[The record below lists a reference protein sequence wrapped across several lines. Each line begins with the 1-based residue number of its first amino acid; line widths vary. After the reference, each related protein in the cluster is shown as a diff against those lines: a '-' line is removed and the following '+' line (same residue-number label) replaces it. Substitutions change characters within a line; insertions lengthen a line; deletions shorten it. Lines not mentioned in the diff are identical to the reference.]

1 MVMRKLYIILSG
13 CLFAGQVCAQEALP
27 KYCLEN
33 DITHAYLTEFSYDTI
48 PDYNVSYIM
57 DYFNMPHDYRLD
69 APKPVSLSWTTSA
82 DAESQRIEVSE
93 SSAYTDPLVFNVGK
107 DNNSY
112 DVYNLIPGKTYYYKV
127 MAVKA
132 GGDTEIASG
141 SFETTGSLRMLLA
154 EGTWNVRDMGGWISS
169 LNGQPIAYGKIF
181 RGAQLIA
188 PKEPFRVLVTD
199 EGIKALR
206 DAGIRA
212 ELDLRSSSQAPSS
225 VSAIARKDADGRY
238 DVDFNLI
245 SESVNARMLN
255 FDNNDAN
262 IRELKWIISE
272 LKQNKPVYFHC
283 QNGAD
288 RTGTLGFLIGALLGM
303 SEGDLAKDYE
313 LTTFCEEAAAAF
325 DPTEAGFARLR
336 NYEGKKGSPLGSG
349 DNADE
354 YMFAKLADK
363 MKSVAPVNGT
373 YQEKIYNFFLNGVGE
388 NKVSPADLSWFIKE
402 MTGFS
407 VLGGMETDVD
417 SLSIMSGSTHK
428 LVVKPMPE
436 DAEYKSISFKT
447 SNEYI
452 ATVSDEGVITAVG
465 GGTALI
471 TVYVD
476 GISKVIPVTVPI
488 SEDNIS
494 NVCLENDLVHSFLS
508 EVKYDDADYSVSLI
522 GKYDTVNVSYARDCP
537 LMAGIRWVAGAGSVK
552 QSLLVSDT
560 TDFSTSIADESLDG
574 SVNSF
579 FVKNLDP
586 QKIYYYSIYSFN
598 QNGKSVMTSSSAF
611 LTTGTVKMVRADGTF
626 NVRDFGGW
634 TGLDGRKVKYGML
647 VRGARLKN
655 NKDNTENSGKV
666 IINSDGIDILY
677 KKLGLNAEIDLRSD
691 EETENSKSALSA
703 RSAKFLR
710 IADANTCLGD
720 KILDGDAYIRAL
732 NQIIEWLK
740 VGRKVYVSSSLGAD
754 RAGTVAF
761 LVNGLLGVDE
771 ESLSKDYELSSFSED
786 VLEDVIR
793 KRTDS
798 QYVGMVNK
806 IKTLEGETLQKK
818 IYNYFKTGVNG
829 TAISTTDL
837 DWFINEMLEKKS
849 SPVTGVSVAEQDK
862 TLRNGRIYNL
872 LGQEVTNP
880 GKGLYIMNG
889 KKYIVR

>member
-1 MVMRKLYIILSG
+1 MLMRKLYIILSA
-13 CLFAGQVCAQEALP
+13 CLLAGQVCAQEPLP

-33 DITHAYLTEFSYDTI
+33 DITHAYLTDFSYDTI

-57 DYFNMPHDYRLD
+57 DYFNMSHDYRLD
-69 APKPVSLSWTTSA
+69 APKPVNLSWTAGA

-93 SSAYTDPLVFNVGK
+93 SSAYTDALVFNVSK
-107 DNNSY
+107 DKNSY
-112 DVYNLIPGKTYYYKV
+112 DVYNLIPGKTYYYRV

-188 PKEPFRVLVTD
+188 PKEPFNVLVTD
-199 EGIKALR
+199 DGIKALR

-225 VSAIARKDADGRY
+225 VSAIAVKDADGRY
-238 DVDFNLI
+238 DVDFKLI

-363 MKSVAPVNGT
+363 MKNVEPVNGT
-373 YQEKIYNFFLNGVGE
+373 YQEKIYNFFLNGVGG

-417 SLSIMSGSTHK
+417 TLNIESGSTHK

-436 DAEYKSISFKT
+436 DAEYKKISFES
-447 SNEYI
+447 SNQYI
-452 ATVSDEGVITAVG
+452 ATVSDDGVVTAVG
-465 GGTALI
+465 GGSALI
-471 TVYVD
+471 TVHVD
-476 GISKVIPVTVPI
+476 GISKVIPVYVPI
-488 SEDNIS
+488 SEDNIPHL
-494 NVCLENDLVHSFLS
+494 CLENDLVHSFLS

-522 GKYDTVNVSYARDCP
+522 EKYDTVTVSYARDCP
-537 LMAGIRWVAGAGSVK
+537 IMAGIKWIAGQGTVS
-552 QSLLVSDT
+552 QSLLISDKA
-560 TDFSTSIADESLDG
+560 DFSTSINDETFGG

-579 FVKNLDP
+579 FAKDLDP
-586 QKIYYYSIYSFN
+586 QKIYYYIIYSVD
-598 QNGKSVMTSSSAF
+598 QSGKTAVTTSSAF
-611 LTTGTVKMVRADGTF
+611 LTTGTVKMVRADGTY

-634 TGLDGRKVKYGML
+634 TGLDGRMVKYGKL

-655 NKDNTENSGKV
+655 NKDAGGNV
-666 IINSDGIDILY
+666 IISSDARILLY
-677 KKLGLNAEIDLRSD
+677 NKLGLNAELDLRSD
-691 EETENSKSALSA
+691 EETDNSKSALSA
-703 RSAKFLR
+703 RSANFKR

-732 NQIIEWLK
+732 KQIIAWLK
-740 VGRKVYVSSSLGAD
+740 DGRNVYVSSTLGAD

-786 VLEDVIR
+786 VLEDMIR

-798 QYVGMVNK
+798 QYVGMGNK

-829 TAISTTDL
+829 TAVSAEDL
-837 DWFINEMLEKKS
+837 DWFINEMLDKES
-849 SPVTGVSVAEQDK
+849 SPLTGVVASEKVVRQD
-862 TLRNGRIYNL
+862 NRIYNL
-872 LGQEVTNP
+872 LGQEVKNP
-880 GKGLYIMNG
+880 GKGIYIMNG

>member
-1 MVMRKLYIILSG
+1 MLMRKLYIILSA
-13 CLFAGQVCAQEALP
+13 CLFAGQVCAQEPLP

-33 DITHAYLTEFSYDTI
+33 DITHAYMTDFSYDTI

-57 DYFNMPHDYRLD
+57 DYFNMSHDYRLD
-69 APKPVSLSWTTSA
+69 APKPVNLSWTAGA

-93 SSAYTDPLVFNVGK
+93 SSAYTDALVFNVSK
-107 DNNSY
+107 DKNSY
-112 DVYNLIPGKTYYYKV
+112 DVYNLIPGKTYYYRV

-132 GGDTEIASG
+132 DGATEIASG

-169 LNGQPIAYGKIF
+169 LTGQPIAYGKIY

-188 PKEPFRVLVTD
+188 PKDPFNVLVT
-199 EGIKALR
+199 EAGIKALR

-225 VSAIARKDADGRY
+225 VSAIAVKDADGRY
-238 DVDFNLI
+238 DVDFKLI

-262 IRELKWIISE
+262 IRELKWVISE

-363 MKSVAPVNGT
+363 MKSVEPVNGT
-373 YQEKIYNFFLNGVGE
+373 YQEKIYNFFLNGVGG

-417 SLSIMSGSTHK
+417 TLNIESGSTHK

-436 DAEYKSISFKT
+436 DAEYKKISFES
-447 SNEYI
+447 SNQYI
-452 ATVSDEGVITAVG
+452 ATVSDDGVVTAVG
-465 GGTALI
+465 GGSALI
-471 TVYVD
+471 TVHVD
-476 GISKVIPVTVPI
+476 GISKVIPVYVPI
-488 SEDNIS
+488 SEDNIPHL
-494 NVCLENDLVHSFLS
+494 CLENDLVHSFLS

-522 GKYDTVNVSYARDCP
+522 EKYDTVAVSYARDCP
-537 LMAGIRWVAGAGSVK
+537 IMAGIKWVPGPGTVK
-552 QSLLVSDT
+552 QSLLISDKA
-560 TDFSTSIADESLDG
+560 DFSTSINDETFGG

-579 FVKNLDP
+579 FAKDLDP
-586 QKIYYYSIYSFN
+586 QKIFYYSVYSVD
-598 QNGKSVMTSSSAF
+598 QDGKSLMTTSSAF
-611 LTTGTVKMVRADGTF
+611 LTTGTVKMIRADGTY

-634 TGLDGRKVKYGML
+634 TGLDGRKVKYGKL

-655 NKDNTENSGKV
+655 NKDAGGKV
-666 IINSDGIDILY
+666 IVASEGLDVLN
-677 KKLGLNAEIDLRSD
+677 KKMGLNAELDLRSD
-691 EETENSKSALSA
+691 EETDNSKSALSA
-703 RSAKFLR
+703 RSAKYLR

-720 KILDGDAYIRAL
+720 KVLEGDAYIQAL

-740 VGRKVYVSSSLGAD
+740 ADRKIYVSSSLGAD
-754 RAGTVAF
+754 RVGALAF
-761 LVNGLLGVDE
+761 LINGLLGVDE

-829 TAISTTDL
+829 TAVSAEDL
-837 DWFINEMLEKKS
+837 DWFINEMLDKES
-849 SPVTGVSVAEQDK
+849 SPLTGVSIVEQDR

-872 LGQEVTNP
+872 LGQEVKNP
-880 GKGLYIMNG
+880 GKGIYIMNG